1 MQKNWITFYENK
13 KAPLEPSS
21 FAKFIL
27 KWGVPGNDLIDL
39 GCGNGRDTY
48 ALAERYS
55 ALGVD
60 PANCPERTGWARFT
74 KAPWQSM
81 IKQITQAEIVY
92 SRFFLHSIPPEEV
105 AEIIRLTPRYFVA
118 EARHVGDVP
127 KVYPDNDHERHYVD
141 GQWLLDVL
149 ADNGFVVHFYEMG
162 RGLAPYK
169 DEDPLLVRVIAKRK

>member
-27 KWGVPGNDLIDL
+27 GKEIPGNTLVDL
-39 GCGNGRDTY
+39 GSGNGRDTY
-48 ALAERYS
+48 ALANRYK
-55 ALGVD
+55 ARGVD
-60 PANCPERTGWARFT
+60 PATFPDRTDWASFAR
-74 KAPWQSM
+74 APWQSM
-81 IKQITQAEIVY
+81 AEEIKQADIVY
-92 SRFFLHSIPPEEV
+92 SRFFLHSIPAEEV

-118 EARHVGDVP
+118 EARHVGDKP
-127 KVYPDNDHERHYVD
+127 AVYPEHERHYID

-149 ADNGFVVHFYEMG
+149 ADNGFTVHFYEMG

-169 DEDPLLVRVIAKRK
+169 DEDPLLVRVIAKRHL

>member
-21 FAKFIL
+21 FAKFIM
-27 KWGVPGNDLIDL
+27 KRGVPGNDLIDL

-48 ALAERYS
+48 HLADRYS

-60 PANCPERTGWARFT
+60 PATCPDKVGWARFT
-74 KAPWQSM
+74 QAPWQSM
-81 IKQITQAEIVY
+81 AEKIKLADIVY

-118 EARHVGDVP
+118 EARHVGDSP
-127 KVYPDNDHERHYVD
+127 AVYPEHERHYVD
-141 GQWLLDVL
+141 GQLLLDIL

-169 DEDPLLVRVIAKRK
+169 NEDPLLMRVIAKRKL